1 LRISE
6 ISGIFLS
13 EDSMQTATV
22 KWVGEQQFLATLPS
36 GHAVPIDSNRE
47 HNSAPGPMELML
59 AALGACT
66 ATDVVLVL
74 AKKRQKLDSLEII
87 ISGERA
93 TEPPSVWTKL
103 EVLYRLRG
111 TLDEQA
117 VKRAIELSETKYC
130 GASATLRKTAT
141 LTYRYEILPPE

>member
-1 LRISE
+1 
-6 ISGIFLS
+6 
-13 EDSMQTATV
+13 MQTATV
-22 KWVGEQQFLATLPS
+22 KWVGEEQFLATLPS

-59 AALGACT
+59 AALGSCT
-66 ATDVVLVL
+66 ATDIVVIL
-74 AKKRQKLDSLEII
+74 AKKRQKLESLEII

-93 TEPPSVWTKL
+93 AQPPTVWTKL

-117 VKRAIELSETKYC
+117 VARAIELSETKYC
-130 GASATLRKTAT
+130 SAAATLRKTAE
-141 LTYRYEILPPE
+141 LTYRYEILPSEK